1 MFTLYNRLL
10 TVPTSQD
17 SLLKTIADGSDLA
30 VISVGYRLSPEHSY
44 PKPVH
49 DCFDAAEWLVDNA
62 QAQFGA
68 ELKFISGDV
77 SKPRHKACALLTRV
91 QSAGGHLSLLT
102 VYHLLTAKPT
112 FQFAG
117 IVLHYGAFDLSFL
130 PQARNFP
137 KPLILD
143 LTVMQHF
150 CDAFLPGMTPDQRK
164 NPAISPLYQDLTGMK
179 LPPALF
185 TCGTEDC
192 LLDDTVMMAVKYQM
206 SGAETIVRI
215 IPGAPH
221 GYTIFPADQ
230 VASAKEG
237 LEVTNAFL
245 TEKLG

>member
-1 MFTLYNRLL
+1 ML
-10 TVPTSQD
+10 TISKSQD
-17 SLLKTIADGSDLA
+17 SFLKAIADGANLA

-49 DCFDAAEWLVDNA
+49 DCFDAAEWLVDNG
-62 QAQFGA
+62 QAHFGA
-68 ELKFISGDV
+68 GLKFIGGDV
-77 SKPRHKACALLTRV
+77 SKPQHEACPLLTLV

-102 VYHLLTAKPT
+102 VYHLLKAKPS
-112 FQFAG
+112 FRFAG
-117 IVLHYGAFDLSFL
+117 IVLHYGAYDLSFL
-130 PQARNFP
+130 PAARNFS

-143 LTVMQHF
+143 MTVMQHF
-150 CDAFLPGMTPDQRK
+150 CDAFLPGTTPDQRK
-164 NPAISPLYQDLTGMK
+164 DPAISPLYQDLTGMN

-206 SGAETIVRI
+206 SGAETVVKI

-221 GYTIFPADQ
+221 GYIIFPMDQ

-237 LEVTNAFL
+237 LEATREFL
-245 TEKLG
+245 MAKLE

>member
-1 MFTLYNRLL
+1 MI
-10 TVPTSQD
+10 PTSQD
-17 SLLKTIADGSDLA
+17 PLLKTIADSADLV

-62 QAQFGA
+62 QAKFGA
-68 ELKFISGDV
+68 ELKFISGEV
-77 SKPRHKACALLTRV
+77 SNLQLEGCPLLTRA

-102 VYHLLTAKPT
+102 VYHLLKAKPS

-117 IVLHYGAFDLSFL
+117 VVLHYGAFDLSFL
-130 PQARNFP
+130 PAARNFP
-137 KPLILD
+137 KQLILD
-143 LTVMQHF
+143 MTVMQHF
-150 CDAFLPGMTPDQRK
+150 CDAFLPGTTPDQRK
-164 NPAISPLYQDLTGMK
+164 DPAISPLYQDLTAMK

-192 LLDDTVMMAVKYQM
+192 LLDDTMMMAVKYQM

-215 IPGAPH
+215 IPGASH
-221 GYTIFPADQ
+221 GYIIFPPGQ
-230 VASAKEG
+230 VASAREG
-237 LEVTNAFL
+237 LEVTREFL